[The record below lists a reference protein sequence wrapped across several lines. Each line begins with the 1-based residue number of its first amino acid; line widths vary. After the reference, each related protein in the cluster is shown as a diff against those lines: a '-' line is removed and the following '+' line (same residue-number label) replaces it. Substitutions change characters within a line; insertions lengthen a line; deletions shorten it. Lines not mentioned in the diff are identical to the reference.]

1 MFFLIFV
8 KPEPRRSEAV
18 CTWPLRPWS
27 FSFSMSSLVSFW
39 DFPSSMIFLLSV
51 PATFESAE
59 PWMQMKEMKMSSNS
73 QQYILSL
80 FPTWGAFGGLGVL
93 RLQTPSSPDL
103 ERVSVQT
110 SHRVIQE
117 NPLLLKN
124 HFSEGNRKQFGAEQ
138 HPIRSAL
145 PFISSGLFLLI
156 KQETKHKLANIFTFF
171 MCDLLFWKYLHR
183 FIDVSSL

>member
-1 MFFLIFV
+1 
-8 KPEPRRSEAV
+8 
-18 CTWPLRPWS
+18 
-27 FSFSMSSLVSFW
+27 
-39 DFPSSMIFLLSV
+39 
-51 PATFESAE
+51 
-59 PWMQMKEMKMSSNS
+59 MSSNS

-80 FPTWGAFGGLGVL
+80 FPTWGALGGLGVL

-156 KQETKHKLANIFTFF
+156 KQETKHKLANMFTFF
-171 MCDLLFWKYLHR
+171 LCVTYFFGSICTDL
-183 FIDVSSL
+183 